1 MEYLQW
7 TTEKESLTHHTMLR
21 IPENEV
27 ASIKNFDKVF
37 EKASKDYNFDYT
49 TDAKNNVIAKC
60 SNKDLNICL
69 NTSMKMFEIY
79 LTVKNM

>member
-7 TTEKESLTHHTMLR
+7 STNKDDSITHHTMLR

-27 ASIKNFDKVF
+27 SSIKNFDKVF
-37 EKASKDYNFDYT
+37 EKASKDYNFD
-49 TDAKNNVIAKC
+49 
-60 SNKDLNICL
+60 
-69 NTSMKMFEIY
+69 IY